1 MAHTYLTCDPQDT
14 GSPFDFDDPTKS
26 FEFFALS
33 MLARLI
39 VTEECQ
45 FDNEKFSGLRIFCRL
60 DISVFREQNTGKYQ
74 FFVDEVTRTHGAG
87 LFKRWD
93 TIRNTDFG
101 FQGMEEV
108 LHFVV
113 NGKFYSEPPPHP
125 QPWW

>member
-45 FDNEKFSGLRIFCRL
+45 FDNEQFSWLRIFCRL

-74 FFVDEVTRTHGAG
+74 FFVDEVTCTHGAG

-93 TIRNTDFG
+93 TIWNTDFG

-113 NGKFYSEPPPHP
+113 NGKFYSEPPLHP